1 MSLRVSPLILSL
13 LLPFCLA
20 SNADALTGRE
30 IMEKA
35 DKKNQAKDESTT
47 RVMEI
52 MNEKGQVRKR
62 KMVTYFKAGK
72 GDDDKVLVRF
82 LAPPEHRG
90 VSLLTLESGASDEQ
104 WLYLPQN
111 KKTKRIAGASKADS
125 FMGSNFSNYDMR
137 TEDLQGH
144 KYKLLGE
151 ATLSKRAFYK
161 VEATPKSD
169 EVKKSTG
176 YARRVLYIDKDR
188 WTIARVDFFDTKNKA
203 LKMLRASDWKQ
214 VKGLWRAS
222 KIEIRSQVNKTR
234 TRLLPAERKV
244 NEGLPDSRFTKRS
257 LKKI

>member
-1 MSLRVSPLILSL
+1 MSLRASPLILCV
-13 LLPFCLA
+13 LLPLTLTPSA
-20 SNADALTGRE
+20 EALTGRE
-30 IMEKA
+30 IMENA

-47 RVMEI
+47 RTMEI

-62 KMVTYFKAGK
+62 KMVTFFKAGK

-82 LAPPEHRG
+82 LQPPEHRG
-90 VSLLTLESGASDEQ
+90 VSLLTLEQGSSDEQ
-104 WLYLPQN
+104 WLYLPKN

-151 ATLSKRAFYK
+151 TTLYKRTFYK
-161 VEATPKSD
+161 VEARPKND
-169 EVKKSTG
+169 DVMKATG
-176 YARRVLYIDKDR
+176 YARRVLYVEKSR
-188 WTIARVDFFDTKNKA
+188 WTIERVDFFDKKDKPLKILKA
-203 LKMLRASDWKQ
+203 SEWKK
-214 VKGLWRAS
+214 VKGLWRAN

-257 LKKI
+257 LQKI